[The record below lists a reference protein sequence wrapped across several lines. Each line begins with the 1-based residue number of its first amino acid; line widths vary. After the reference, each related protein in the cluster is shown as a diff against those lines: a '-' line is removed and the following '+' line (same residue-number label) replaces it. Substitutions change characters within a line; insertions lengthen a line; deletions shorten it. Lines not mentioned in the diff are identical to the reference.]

1 VRNVDSHDLLWRLS
15 DSCAIAG
22 RHCRA
27 TVIYVERVVDGID
40 VHYTEHGRG
49 LPLFAL
55 HGAGVDHREVEAAL
69 ESILE
74 GLDGVRRIY
83 PDLPGM
89 GRTAA
94 DERLTSNDDVAALL
108 AGFVDQLAP
117 DEPFALLGHSY
128 GAYLARAVAALRRD
142 RCVGLALICPLVDRS
157 GDLPEHRAVRV
168 EGDPYAELV
177 PDDMAGFD
185 EYFVVRTPQ
194 LARRYRDS
202 VVPGTRLVDEAGLE
216 RIFAGW
222 TLSRE
227 PEDLGLVHPALI
239 VAGRQDSTVGF
250 AGAVDLLQHYPRAT
264 FAILDGA
271 GHALIHE
278 RPDLLAVFVTD
289 WLERVGQRPSPTAE
303 VEPTII

>member
-1 VRNVDSHDLLWRLS
+1 MRVSLLSLVARVGSVTHVD
-15 DSCAIAG
+15 
-22 RHCRA
+22 RA
-27 TVIYVERVVDGID
+27 VDGID
-40 VHYTEHGRG
+40 VHYTERGRG

-69 ESILE
+69 ESVLE
-74 GLDGVRRIY
+74 SRDDVRRIY

-94 DERLTSNDDVAALL
+94 AERLTSNDDVAALL

-117 DEPFALLGHSY
+117 DEPFALVGHSY
-128 GAYLARAVAALRRD
+128 GAYLARAVAASRRD
-142 RCVGLALICPLVDRS
+142 RCLGLALVCPLVDQS
-157 GDLPEHRAVRV
+157 GDLPDHTAVRV
-168 EGDPYAELV
+168 EGDPYAELAA
-177 PDDMAGFD
+177 DDVAGFD

-216 RIFAGW
+216 RIFARW
-222 TLSRE
+222 TFRSG
-227 PEDLGLVHPALI
+227 PEDVGPFAHPALI

-250 AGAVDLLQHYPRAT
+250 AGAAALLQHYPRAT

-271 GHALIHE
+271 GHALLHE
-278 RPDLLAVFVTD
+278 RPDLLAVLVTD
-289 WLERVGQRPSPTAE
+289 WLERIG
-303 VEPTII
+303 

>member
-1 VRNVDSHDLLWRLS
+1 M
-15 DSCAIAG
+15 
-22 RHCRA
+22 RH
-27 TVIYVERVVDGID
+27 VERAVGGID
-40 VHYTEHGRG
+40 VHYAEHGRG
-49 LPLFAL
+49 LPLVAL

-74 GLDGVRRIY
+74 SSNDVRRIY

-128 GAYLARAVAALRRD
+128 GAYLARAVAASRSD
-142 RCVGLALICPLVDRS
+142 RCVGLALICPLVDQS

-168 EGDPYAELV
+168 EGDPYAELAADDV
-177 PDDMAGFD
+177 PGFD

-216 RIFAGW
+216 RIFARW
-222 TLSRE
+222 TLSRK
-227 PEDLGLVHPALI
+227 PEDLGSVHPALI
-239 VAGRQDSTVGF
+239 LAGRQDSTVGF
-250 AGAVDLLQHYPRAT
+250 AGALDLLQHYPRAS
-264 FAILDGA
+264 FAILDSA

-278 RPDLLAVFVTD
+278 RPDLLAVFVAD
-289 WLERVGQRPSPTAE
+289 WLERIRQRQSDADDGHE
-303 VEPTII
+303 S